1 MQREYFRVC
10 SVLMALSFTC
20 GLFWSICAITII
32 QDKTQI
38 VAAVG
43 LIGISAIGGTSSFL
57 TYLLLSTNRIEPDVL
72 RIDIRESQ
80 PNISD
85 IILIG
90 MVYEG
95 DIVNIATGTNTP
107 IKIVVFE
114 PHSPIKDPF

>member
-1 MQREYFRVC
+1 
-10 SVLMALSFTC
+10 MALSFTC